1 MTVTDILISAAIL
14 AAVLGLGALLY
25 RFSDLRKFP

>member
-1 MTVTDILISAAIL
+1 MTAIDILISAAIL

-25 RFSDLRKFP
+25 QFLGGAR

>member
-1 MTVTDILISAAIL
+1 MVDVLISAAIF
-14 AAVLGLGALLY
+14 AAVLGLGVLLY